1 MQLKEVPSD
10 TVRSIVSAFPEAT
23 PDTIILVSRM
33 LDDIATLRQELS
45 DARVAILD
53 LEERVLIV
61 SAMSRLTGD
70 E

>member
-1 MQLKEVPSD
+1 MQLKEVSSD
-10 TVRSIVSAFPEAT
+10 TVHSIVSAFPEAT
-23 PDTIILVSRM
+23 PDTIVLVSRM